1 MFGGKKTNRNKSPS
15 ALQDQCLGAT
25 APQQQSAEG
34 SQALRWFLV
43 ISLVKPG
50 VSACRAPA
58 VPRSGSP
65 RMQPG
70 FRQAA
75 GLGCAHPASPSSSPR
90 CCRSRKR
97 ELRAVPASP
106 PAPRRR
112 TVVLLSQPWLNLQ
125 GLRGCS
131 PCDGGRGDPA
141 ELEPGVGQD
150 AALRR
155 WFFSQIRTRFQPC
168 FRSHPTQAVLTD
180 GGCPKREGERKM
192 GGDVSIPG
200 GRCCARWQG
209 QAGPHRKLQPGF
221 GENFPMEDP
230 LTLLRSHQEL

>member
-1 MFGGKKTNRNKSPS
+1 MSSQCEFREWLQEEKNCLGKKKTDTNRNKSPS
-15 ALQDQCLGAT
+15 ALQDQCLGAA

-58 VPRSGSP
+58 V
-65 RMQPG
+65 QPG

-125 GLRGCS
+125 GLRGRS

-155 WFFSQIRTRFQPC
+155 WFFSQI
-168 FRSHPTQAVLTD
+168 
-180 GGCPKREGERKM
+180 
-192 GGDVSIPG
+192 
-200 GRCCARWQG
+200 
-209 QAGPHRKLQPGF
+209 
-221 GENFPMEDP
+221 
-230 LTLLRSHQEL
+230 